1 MLHNWCETALL
12 KGTLNGPPCDES
24 EHAPTVQVEA
34 TLGLEV
40 ALMLTMAE
48 LNSIGESESF
58 ASCQRKDTTRFCFQA
73 RIAARQDDAESLDL
87 LTTVLRQREVDVD
100 KQFFKEQRIL
110 VKCQISSNQKCLEQ
124 TGKRV
129 AGSKMHMI
137 PKQESVGVL
146 KCCLR

>member
-1 MLHNWCETALL
+1 MLYNRCETALL
-12 KGTLNGPPCDES
+12 KGTLNEPSCDES

-40 ALMLTMAE
+40 AWMLTMAE

-100 KQFFKEQRIL
+100 NQFFEERKFL
-110 VKCQISSNQKCLEQ
+110 VKCQISSNQNALNRPARELQGQRWFQNKKALVC
-124 TGKRV
+124 
-129 AGSKMHMI
+129 
-137 PKQESVGVL
+137 
-146 KCCLR
+146 